1 MRRNFVSAAFLLLIK
16 FKLNA
21 PDLIFSFICDTIHL
35 YQAKIYFQSEN
46 ILSENQNREK
56 VMAKIQESGEM
67 YLETIYVLS
76 KKGPVR
82 STDVAEH
89 MGYSKP
95 SISRAVGLLK
105 SSGYLL
111 MDKEGYLTLTDAG
124 LEIASKIYE
133 RHILLSE
140 FLVRL
145 GVDKD
150 VAAADACKIEHV
162 ISEESFEAIK
172 SHIHKQK

>member
-1 MRRNFVSAAFLLLIK
+1 
-16 FKLNA
+16 
-21 PDLIFSFICDTIHL
+21 
-35 YQAKIYFQSEN
+35 
-46 ILSENQNREK
+46 
-56 VMAKIQESGEM
+56 MAKIQESGEM

-82 STDVAEH
+82 STDVAER

-111 MDKEGYLTLTDAG
+111 MDKEGYLTLTDTG
-124 LEIASKIYE
+124 LAIATKIYE
-133 RHILLSE
+133 RHIFLSE
-140 FLVRL
+140 FLVKL

-172 SHIHKQK
+172 KHVKDNKNNR